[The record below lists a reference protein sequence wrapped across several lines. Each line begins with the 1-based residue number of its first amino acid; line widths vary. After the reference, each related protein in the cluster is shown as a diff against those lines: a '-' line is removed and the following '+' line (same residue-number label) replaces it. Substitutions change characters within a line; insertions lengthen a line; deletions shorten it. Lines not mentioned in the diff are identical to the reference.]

1 MCIRDRVNSSPLQSQ
16 LLLNL
21 EEYFP
26 FPLDSFQID
35 AIKAINSGNSVV
47 LTAPT
52 GSGKTIIGEFAIY
65 RGLSHESRV
74 FYTTPLKALS
84 NQKFRDFIN
93 QFGDSKVGL
102 LTGDISINRGAP
114 ILVMTTC
121 LLYTS
126 PSPRDR
132 QKSRMPSSA

>member
-1 MCIRDRVNSSPLQSQ
+1 M
-16 LLLNL
+16 LNL

-26 FPLDSFQID
+26 FPLDPFQID

-84 NQKFRDFIN
+84 NQKFRDFVN
-93 QFGDSKVGL
+93 QFGENNVGL
-102 LTGDISINRGAP
+102 LTGDISINRDAP
-114 ILVMTTC
+114 ILVMTTEIFRNMLYGEFEEFEDPLVNLESC

-126 PSPRDR
+126 D
-132 QKSRMPSSA
+132 AADE